1 MRIPCSI
8 KLVMSALGI
17 AYPLL
22 LLWEIAVL
30 FSGYNIGH
38 ASALATTLVV
48 QLLTF
53 IALSLLVLY
62 MPETSIF
69 VCIFYLVVS
78 LLNLGALLVSFAQ
91 VYAFGGLIDP
101 EGKITRD
108 PAECLYF
115 SAITWTTV
123 GYGDFRPT
131 AANRSYAAI
140 EALSGTVFLAIFNAT
155 LVRAASFPKLRG
167 DSSVSR

>member
-78 LLNLGALLVSFAQ
+78 LIILGAFLPSRAR
-91 VYAFGGLIDP
+91 FGLAPKASHTGENKP
-101 EGKITRD
+101 GT
-108 PAECLYF
+108 A
-115 SAITWTTV
+115 T
-123 GYGDFRPT
+123 PT
-131 AANRSYAAI
+131 
-140 EALSGTVFLAIFNAT
+140 
-155 LVRAASFPKLRG
+155 PP
-167 DSSVSR
+167 

>member
-78 LLNLGALLVSFAQ
+78 LIILGALLVSFATD
-91 VYAFGGLIDP
+91 YYISGLIDP
-101 EGKITRD
+101 DCILTRD
-108 PAECLYF
+108 STTCFYF
-115 SAITWTTV
+115 
-123 GYGDFRPT
+123 
-131 AANRSYAAI
+131 
-140 EALSGTVFLAIFNAT
+140 
-155 LVRAASFPKLRG
+155 
-167 DSSVSR
+167 